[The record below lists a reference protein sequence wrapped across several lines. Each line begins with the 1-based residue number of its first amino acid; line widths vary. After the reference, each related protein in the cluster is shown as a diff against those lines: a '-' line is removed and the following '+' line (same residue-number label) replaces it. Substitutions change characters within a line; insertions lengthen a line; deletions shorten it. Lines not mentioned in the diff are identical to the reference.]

1 MPTPYLLYMIVGLI
15 GGIFSGAFG
24 IGGGAIM
31 VPMLVYFFSLTQ
43 HQAQGTVLA
52 VLMVPV
58 GALAVMRYYQSG
70 NVKIDIAIWIGLGFI
85 FGALIGANFVHGL
98 PEATL
103 KRGFGVFLILMGI
116 KMALLK

>member
-1 MPTPYLLYMIVGLI
+1 MPILILLGIGLI

-31 VPMLVYFFSLTQ
+31 VPALVYLLSLTQ

-58 GALAVMRYYQSG
+58 GVLGALRYYQAG
-70 NVKIDIAIWIGLGFI
+70 NVKIDAAVWIGLGFI

-103 KRGFGVFLILMGI
+103 KRAFGIFLILMGI

>member
-1 MPTPYLLYMIVGLI
+1 MPHLLYILVGLI

-31 VPMLVYFFSLTQ
+31 VPALVYLAALTQ
-43 HQAQGTVLA
+43 HQAQGTILA

-58 GALAVMRYYQSG
+58 GALAVLRYYQSG
-70 NVKIDIAIWIGLGFI
+70 NVKIDIALWIALGFI

-98 PEATL
+98 PEAVL
-103 KRGFGVFLILMGI
+103 KRAFGVFLILMGI